1 MKSNS
6 FFIHFIIDINIFWS
20 GNTNSTACHLGRR
33 MDSGSVTHN
42 PKSMLTKDH
51 FSPNFL
57 AENFN
62 MILFLIICIITC
74 ILVCRPYTWR
84 PYILL
89 YAGHIYSYLP
99 SYILLYVSPLYS
111 NMSMLYTVI
120 CQLPT
125 LPYSD
130 IYTVIWRCFQCD
142 MVVYRR
148 GRHCHTWVHTTDS
161 LWMDNQN
168 TFLFLLLDTF
178 YFKTINIWL
187 WLGVMVFN
195 VTFNNISVISWQSV
209 LLVDAIGDYQFIK

>member
-6 FFIHFIIDINIFWS
+6 FFKHFIIDINIFWS

-42 PKSMLTKDH
+42 PKSRLTKDH
-51 FSPNFL
+51 FSPNFS

-74 ILVCRPYTWR
+74 ILVCRLYTWR

-89 YAGHIYSYLP
+89 YAGHIYSYMSVLHTLMCR
-99 SYILLYVSPLYS
+99 SYILLNVSPLYS

-120 CQLPT
+120 CQLSTLSYYGMPT
-125 LPYSD
+125 L
-130 IYTVIWRCFQCD
+130 YTVICRCFQCD

-161 LWMDNQN
+161 LWMTNQN
-168 TFLFLLLDTF
+168 TFLFLLLDTL

-187 WLGVMVFN
+187 W
-195 VTFNNISVISWQSV
+195 
-209 LLVDAIGDYQFIK
+209 

>member
-1 MKSNS
+1 MLFPLYSCMPALS
-6 FFIHFIIDINIFWS
+6 MTALYPVICRSYIFLYS
-20 GNTNSTACHLGRR
+20 GPS
-33 MDSGSVTHN
+33 
-42 PKSMLTKDH
+42 
-51 FSPNFL
+51 
-57 AENFN
+57 
-62 MILFLIICIITC
+62 
-74 ILVCRPYTWR
+74 
-84 PYILL
+84 
-89 YAGHIYSYLP
+89 YSYMSVLHTRICR
-99 SYILLYVSPLYS
+99 SYILLYVGLTYSYMSVLHTLIFRSYILLNVSPLYS

-130 IYTVIWRCFQCD
+130 IYTVICRCFQCD

>member
-6 FFIHFIIDINIFWS
+6 FFKHFIIDINIFWS

-42 PKSMLTKDH
+42 PKSRLTKDH
-51 FSPNFL
+51 FSPNFS

-62 MILFLIICIITC
+62 MNLFLIICIITC

-89 YAGHIYSYLP
+89 YAGHIYSYMSVLHTLICR
-99 SYILLYVSPLYS
+99 SYILLNVSPLYS

-125 LPYSD
+125 LSYSD
-130 IYTVIWRCFQCD
+130 MPPYILFHAGVFSVIWSYIGEEDIVIHEFTQ
-142 MVVYRR
+142 
-148 GRHCHTWVHTTDS
+148 
-161 LWMDNQN
+161 LI
-168 TFLFLLLDTF
+168 LFEWPIKTPF
-178 YFKTINIWL
+178 YFYCWIHFILKLSIY
-187 WLGVMVFN
+187 
-195 VTFNNISVISWQSV
+195 
-209 LLVDAIGDYQFIK
+209 DYD